1 MDELNKKHEHFL
13 LGLKSGYDW
22 QLWVAFQLLKEGFF
36 VQVPTLRLRQRI
48 TDENIYTDEGDIA
61 IYIPDKI
68 RKFECKSLKKMKF
81 TSNKD
86 FPRDQIIVDMVSN
99 WDKKKHKPVAV
110 INVCRETQGMFVIFT
125 DWNSKNYWVIKEA
138 YDTVKKYYSDF
149 YFIDKNSKFVRSWE
163 YFINWLKRLTEKK

>member
-1 MDELNKKHEHFL
+1 MNELNKKHEHFL

-68 RKFECKSLKKMKF
+68 RKFECKSLSLEF

-86 FPRDQIIVDMVSN
+86 FPRNQIIVDMVSN
-99 WDKKKHKPVAV
+99 WDKKKHMPMAI
-110 INVCRETQGMFVIFT
+110 INVCRETHGMFAIFT
-125 DWNSKNYWVIKEA
+125 AWNSKKFWVIKDV
-138 YDTVKKYYSDF
+138 YDSKKKYHGDF

-163 YFINWLKRLTEKK
+163 FFINWLKSLTEKR